1 MNLNF
6 TASDF
11 LAILPI
17 VFLVGWACVLLLV
30 DLFLKNKGTT
40 ALLAILG
47 LGGTLAITLLQGSGQ
62 GLAFS
67 GMISH
72 DGFARF
78 LSAVV
83 LASGI
88 VGIALSFDYLKRLGI
103 TEGEYYT
110 LLLFSVSGMM
120 LMAYAADL
128 IVVFLALELF
138 SIPLYILAG
147 SARPRRES
155 EESAM
160 KYFLMGAFSS
170 AIMVYGISLVYGATG
185 TTGLK
190 DILEAWN
197 TTGMNAT
204 MFVIGGGL
212 LLVGLGFKVGA
223 VPFHMWTPDVYQGAP
238 STVTAFMA
246 VGAKAGGFAALL
258 RVFVSA
264 FGGHYEVAADL
275 TAVIWGIAVATM
287 IVGNVLAIS
296 QSNIKRLLAYSSIS
310 HAGYIMMAFVP
321 FAQENVA
328 RDTVA
333 SALFYLIA
341 FAITSFGAWAVV
353 ISLERDEDGP
363 DGLRRGLDLDDYAG
377 LGERYPLMALAMTV
391 FMLSFTGLPP
401 TLGFA
406 GKLFLFRTALEGG
419 FVGLAVV
426 GVLTSLISAYYYLRV
441 VIIMYMQDGEPQV
454 HHERWAQVT
463 LLASAV
469 GTVLLTIFAAPLFK
483 WAADSV
489 LNLF

>member
-1 MNLNF
+1 MNF
-6 TASDF
+6 TAVDF

-17 VFLVGWACVLLLV
+17 LFLVGWACTLLLV
-30 DLFLKNKGTT
+30 DLFLKNKGVT
-40 ALLAILG
+40 ALLAIIG
-47 LGGTLAITLLQGSGQ
+47 LAATLAITLLSG
-62 GLAFS
+62 GVSRLAFG
-67 GMISH
+67 GMISQ

-78 LSAVV
+78 VSAVV
-83 LASGI
+83 LGSGI
-88 VGIALSFDYLKRLGI
+88 IGIGLSFDYLKRLGI
-103 TEGEYYT
+103 NQGEYYT
-110 LLLFSVSGMM
+110 MVLFSVTGMM

-147 SARPRRES
+147 FARPRRES

-160 KYFLMGAFSS
+160 KYFLIGAFSS
-170 AIMVYGISLVYGATG
+170 AIMVYGIGLVYGATG
-185 TTGLK
+185 TTGLG
-190 DILEAWN
+190 DILAAWN
-197 TTGMNAT
+197 TSGINAN

-258 RVFVSA
+258 RIFVSA
-264 FGGHYEVAADL
+264 FGGHYAVSTDL
-275 TAVIWGIAVATM
+275 TTVIWGIAVLTM

-296 QSNIKRLLAYSSIS
+296 QRNIKRLLAYSSIS
-310 HAGYIMMAFVP
+310 HAGYIMMAFVS
-321 FAQENVA
+321 FSQESVA

-333 SALFYLIA
+333 SALFYLVA
-341 FAITSFGAWAVV
+341 FAVTSFGAWAVV
-353 ISLERDEDGP
+353 ISLERDEDGE
-363 DGLRRGLDLDDYAG
+363 DGLRRGLDLEDYAG
-377 LGERYPLMALAMTV
+377 LGQRYPLMALAMTV

-406 GKLFLFRTALEGG
+406 GKLFLFRATLEGG
-419 FVGLAVV
+419 YVGLAVV
-426 GVLTSLISAYYYLRV
+426 GVLTSLVSAYYYLRV

-454 HHERWAQVT
+454 HRERWAQVT
-463 LLASAV
+463 LLASAA
-469 GTVLLTIFAAPLFK
+469 GTVLLTIFASPLFK